1 MTMTVV
7 LKGARVLDPLEQLDQ
22 VLDLR
27 IEDGVITHVGA
38 DAPVDGAVVRDCS
51 GLLITPGLIDG
62 HVHVYEDVG
71 FTGIDPD
78 VLGVG
83 AAVTTVVDAGSAGA
97 ASFAGLR
104 RYVMSRAKTNVLAF
118 LYIATNKLGMG
129 AHEYGSPRAIDEAV
143 IERVVEQNRD
153 KIVGIKLRANVWH
166 GDPAQHPLRRA
177 KAIAEQLHVPLMV
190 HIGHRPED
198 GEGQAAPIRE
208 VVKILR
214 PGDIVTH
221 LFTSHPGGLLDSTG
235 RLQPDVREAYAA
247 GLRFDLG
254 HGLYNMSFDTAARVL
269 DQGIEPHSVSTDGH
283 KMARQRLVYD
293 LPTTMAKMLGLGFSL
308 SQVVRKATYETAQ
321 SLQRPE
327 LAPGIAVGR
336 QALLSGLRL
345 KEEEW
350 QAEDST
356 GKKMQAGQQLV
367 PVLSVRGTELFE
379 AQPAHLPA

>member
-1 MTMTVV
+1 MAVV
-7 LKGARVLDPLEQLDQ
+7 LKGARVLDPAEQLDQ
-22 VLDLR
+22 VLDVRIAGGVIQELGPSLP
-27 IEDGVITHVGA
+27 IEDAEVRNCAGM
-38 DAPVDGAVVRDCS
+38 VV
-51 GLLITPGLIDG
+51 TPGLIDG

-118 LYIATNKLGMG
+118 LYVAANKMGMG
-129 AHEYGSPRAIDEAV
+129 AHEYGSPRAIYEDA

-166 GDPAQHPLRRA
+166 GDAAMRPLRRA
-177 KAIAEQLHVPLMV
+177 RAIAERLGLPLMV

-198 GEGQAAPIRE
+198 GEGEAAPIRE

-221 LFTSHPGGLLDSTG
+221 LFTAHPGGLLDADG
-235 RLQPDVREAYAA
+235 RLQPHVREAYAA

-269 DQGIEPHSVSTDGH
+269 DQGIQPHSVSTDGH
-283 KMARQRLVYD
+283 KAARQRLVYD
-293 LPTTMAKMLGLGFSL
+293 LPTTMAKMLGLGFTL
-308 SQVVRKATYETAQ
+308 SQVVNKATYETAR
-321 SLQRPE
+321 SLRRPE
-327 LAPGIAVGR
+327 LVPGIAAGR
-336 QALLSGLRL
+336 PALLSVLQL

-356 GKKMQAGQQLV
+356 GKKMATWQQLV
-367 PVLSVRGTELFE
+367 PVMTVRGSEIFE
-379 AQPAHLPA
+379 AQPAERGD